1 MQNEVELTA
10 AAPAEP
16 VQPDIQPVEA
26 APEKVEQPVQ
36 PETQPAEGV
45 AEAPV
50 AAPSKEWTNVE
61 SFAEA
66 SFMSSVINIINTV
79 IGAGILSIA
88 FSIMRAG
95 VFGSILLILVILIPS
110 LLTSYYLS
118 VATVYT
124 GEPIYGDVG
133 TKLCNKFVG
142 ISTNITQVLLDFG
155 IDIAYMMVLFNQVV
169 DIARELFGVELSEYK
184 TVGTIQ
190 STLLFFLFLLA
201 KSISFIAVE
210 CSCFLPHPLPSHLHQ
225 DHGRSEVHFWSGRC
239 LCGYFCLRLYC
250 HGYQGIR

>member
-10 AAPAEP
+10 VAPAEP
-16 VQPDIQPVEA
+16 VQPEVQPVEI
-26 APEKVEQPVQ
+26 APEMVEQPVQ
-36 PETQPAEGV
+36 TQPAEGV
-45 AEAPV
+45 VEAPV

-61 SFAEA
+61 SFAGA

-133 TKLCNKFVG
+133 SKLCNKAVG
-142 ISTNITQVLLDFG
+142 ISTNITQILLDFG
-155 IDIAYMMVLFNQVV
+155 IDIAYMMVLFNQIV
-169 DIARELFGVELSEYK
+169 DIARELFGVELSGYK

-190 STLLFFLFLLA
+190 SILFYT
-201 KSISFIAVE
+201 SFPSPPDKIHFIY
-210 CSCFLPHPLPSHLHQ
+210 SC
-225 DHGRSEVHFWSGRC
+225 
-239 LCGYFCLRLYC
+239 
-250 HGYQGIR
+250 

>member
-1 MQNEVELTA
+1 MDLAWTLCGISMYNKRMDDYVCNQGNRELMKGGNFWISFFFYIFLICVYFMQNEVELTA
-10 AAPAEP
+10 VAPAEP
-16 VQPDIQPVEA
+16 VQTEAQPVETTPEMVEQPAQIQPVE
-26 APEKVEQPVQ
+26 
-36 PETQPAEGV
+36 GV
-45 AEAPV
+45 TEAPIAV
-50 AAPSKEWTNVE
+50 PSKEWTNVE

-95 VFGSILLILVILIPS
+95 VFGSSLLILVILLPS

-124 GEPIYGDVG
+124 GEAIYGDVG

-155 IDIAYMMVLFNQVV
+155 IDIAYMMVLFNQIV

-190 STLLFFLFLLA
+190 SIFFYTSSL
-201 KSISFIAVE
+201 SS
-210 CSCFLPHPLPSHLHQ
+210 
-225 DHGRSEVHFWSGRC
+225 
-239 LCGYFCLRLYC
+239 
-250 HGYQGIR
+250 